1 MPSYNERMVVEALF
15 PNGYISEI
23 EVVMRLL
30 CRKMSSFHIL
40 KSAFSF
46 LDDDLLAESV
56 NLLDYSDA

>member
-1 MPSYNERMVVEALF
+1 MVVEALF